1 MVQTGVIQYLHRR
14 MDGAGLRVIGAID
27 QALEPGVNQSAGTH
41 RARLNCNKQ
50 LAALQ
55 AMVSESCT
63 GLEQGDDLGVGGG
76 IGVANVA
83 VAAPA
88 NYFSGTHYHCADGN
102 FSGFQRALSLA
113 ERFFHEKF
121 VGACIICRSRR
132 IGRRSVQGTYSI

>member
-1 MVQTGVIQYLHRR
+1 
-14 MDGAGLRVIGAID
+14 
-27 QALEPGVNQSAGTH
+27 
-41 RARLNCNKQ
+41 
-50 LAALQ
+50 
-55 AMVSESCT
+55 MVSESCT